1 MRRLF
6 QDLTKRLQAHV
17 AQRDTLL
24 LLVRCRD
31 EECAFVIKT
40 LESIDEAGPDFFWM
54 FANDFVD
61 PASYVEAVVRTFRE
75 RIDALHAAAR

>member
-6 QDLTKRLQAHV
+6 QDLTKRLQTFV
-17 AQRDTLL
+17 SQRDVLL

-40 LESIDEAGPDFFWM
+40 LDSIDEAGPDFFWM
-54 FANDFVD
+54 FATDFAE

-75 RIDALHAAAR
+75 RVDALA

>member
-6 QDLTKRLQAHV
+6 QDLTKRLQGFI
-17 AQRDTLL
+17 AQRDVLL

-40 LESIDEAGPDFFWM
+40 LDSIDEAGPDFFWM
-54 FANDFVD
+54 FANEFVE
-61 PASYVEAVVRTFRE
+61 PVSYVEAVVRTFGEPR
-75 RIDALHAAAR
+75 RLR